1 MAGRMEGKVSFITG
15 AGRGQGRAHAVLQ
28 AREGADI
35 IAVDICEDIK
45 SNPYPMS
52 SWDDLMDTRKLVED
66 SGRRCVA
73 VKVDVRS
80 RDELAAALNQG
91 VEVLGRLTTVM
102 ANAGILPLAMGEP
115 EPMDF
120 QDAVDVDLIGVM
132 NTVAVAVPHL
142 IAGGEGGSIVITGS
156 TAALIPNTMSS
167 TADPRTIMGPG
178 GAGYS
183 WSKQTLVSYAQ
194 QIALHLAPNAIRVNV
209 VHPTNCNTHL
219 MNAEGIYQV
228 FRPDIQDQA
237 VTKDDFRLASE
248 FYHALPTPWLEP
260 EDVAELVLFLAS
272 DGSKYM
278 TGASIPIDAGCMVKW
293 PNGPG
298 Q

>member
-28 AREGADI
+28 AREGADV
-35 IAVDICEDIK
+35 IAIDICEDIE
-45 SNPYPMS
+45 SNPYPMA
-52 SWDDLMDTRKLVED
+52 SWDDLMQTKALVEQA
-66 SGRRCVA
+66 GRRCVA
-73 VKVDVRS
+73 VKADVRN
-80 RDELAAALNQG
+80 REQLDKALAQG
-91 VEVLGRLTTVM
+91 VAELGQLTTVM
-102 ANAGILPLAMGEP
+102 ANAGILPLAMGDP
-115 EPMDF
+115 QPMDF

-132 NTVAVAVPHL
+132 NTVAVSVPHL
-142 IAGGEGGSIVITGS
+142 IAAGNGASIVITGS
-156 TAALIPNTMSS
+156 TAALIPNTTSS
-167 TADPRTIMGPG
+167 ADPRTIMGPG

-183 WSKQTLVSYAQ
+183 WSKQTLVGYTQ
-194 QIALHLAPNAIRVNV
+194 QLALHLAPKGIRVNV

-228 FRPDIQDQA
+228 FRPDIDAQ
-237 VTKDDFRLASE
+237 VSKDDFRLASE

-272 DGSKYM
+272 DASKYM
-278 TGASIPIDAGCMVKW
+278 TGTSIPIDAGCMVKW

>member
-1 MAGRMEGKVSFITG
+1 
-15 AGRGQGRAHAVLQ
+15 
-28 AREGADI
+28 
-35 IAVDICEDIK
+35 
-45 SNPYPMS
+45 
-52 SWDDLMDTRKLVED
+52 
-66 SGRRCVA
+66 
-73 VKVDVRS
+73 
-80 RDELAAALNQG
+80 
-91 VEVLGRLTTVM
+91 M
-102 ANAGILPLAMGEP
+102 ANAGIMPLAMGDP
-115 EPMDF
+115 QPMDF

-142 IAGGEGGSIVITGS
+142 LPPGNGASIIITGS
-156 TAALIPNTMSS
+156 TAALIPNTISS

-183 WSKQTLVSYAQ
+183 WSKQTLVGYTQ
-194 QIALHLAPNAIRVNV
+194 QMALHLAPTGIRVNV

-219 MNAEGIYQV
+219 MNCEGIYQV
-228 FRPDIQDQA
+228 FRPDLEGP
-237 VTKDDFRLASE
+237 VSKDDFRPASE

-272 DGSKYM
+272 DASKYM
-278 TGASIPIDAGCMVKW
+278 TGTSIPIDAGSMVKW

>member
-45 SNPYPMS
+45 SNPYPMA
-52 SWDDLMDTRKLVED
+52 SWDDLMDTKTLVEEA
-66 SGRRCVA
+66 GRRCVA
-73 VKVDVRS
+73 VKADVRD
-80 RDELAAALNQG
+80 REELRRALNQG
-91 VEVLGRLTTVM
+91 IAELGRLTTVM

-142 IAGGEGGSIVITGS
+142 IPAGTGASIVITGS
-156 TAALIPNTMSS
+156 TAALIPNTTSS
-167 TADPRTIMGPG
+167 ADPRMIMGPG

-183 WSKQTLVSYAQ
+183 FSKQTLVTYTREM
-194 QIALHLAPNAIRVNV
+194 ALHLAPSGVRVNI

-219 MNAEGIYQV
+219 MNAPGIYQV
-228 FRPDIQDQA
+228 FRPDLDGE
-237 VTKDDFRLASE
+237 VSKDDFRPASE
-248 FYHALPTPWLEP
+248 AYHALPSPWLEP

-272 DGSKYM
+272 DASRHM
-278 TGASIPIDAGCMVKW
+278 TGTSIPIDLGCMAKW

>member
-1 MAGRMEGKVSFITG
+1 MTGRMAGKVSFITG

-35 IAVDICEDIK
+35 IAVDICEDIE

-52 SWDDLMDTRKLVED
+52 SWDDLVETKRLVEKE
-66 SGRRCVA
+66 GRTCVV
-73 VKVDVRS
+73 VKADVRKREELS
-80 RDELAAALNQG
+80 EALDEGLA
-91 VEVLGRLTTVM
+91 ELGHLTTVM
-102 ANAGILPLAMGEP
+102 ANAGILPMAMGDP
-115 EPMDF
+115 QPLDF

-142 IAGGEGGSIVITGS
+142 TPAGNGASIVITGS
-156 TAALIPNTMSS
+156 TAALIPNTISA

-183 WSKQTLVSYAQ
+183 WSKQALVGYTQ
-194 QIALHLAPNAIRVNV
+194 QMALHLAPSGIRVNV

-219 MNAEGIYQV
+219 MNSEGIYQI
-228 FRPDIQDQA
+228 FRPDMQGP
-237 VTKDDFRLASE
+237 VSKDDFQPASE
-248 FYHALPTPWLEP
+248 FYHALPTPWIEP
-260 EDVAELVLFLAS
+260 EDVAELVMFLAS
-272 DGSKYM
+272 DASKYL

>member
-1 MAGRMEGKVSFITG
+1 MTGRMAGKVSFITG

-35 IAVDICEDIK
+35 IAIDICEDIE
-45 SNPYPMS
+45 SNPYPMA
-52 SWDDLMDTRKLVED
+52 SWEDLEETKRLVEKE
-66 SGRRCVA
+66 GRTCVTA
-73 VKVDVRS
+73 KADVRH
-80 RDELAAALNQG
+80 REQLADALDQG
-91 VEVLGRLTTVM
+91 VAQLGRLTTVM
-102 ANAGILPLAMGEP
+102 ANAGIMPLAMGDP
-115 EPMDF
+115 QPMDF
-120 QDAVDVDLIGVM
+120 QDAVDVDLVGVM

-142 IAGGEGGSIVITGS
+142 IAAGTGASIVITGS
-156 TAALIPNTMSS
+156 TAALIPNTMS
-167 TADPRTIMGPG
+167 ANVDPRTIMGPG

-183 WSKQTLVSYAQ
+183 WSKQTLVGYTQ
-194 QIALHLAPNAIRVNV
+194 QMALHLAPTGIRVNV

-219 MNAEGIYQV
+219 MNCDGIYQI
-228 FRPDIQDQA
+228 FRPDLDGP
-237 VTKDDFRLASE
+237 VSKEDFQPASE

-272 DGSKYM
+272 DASKHM
-278 TGASIPIDAGCMVKW
+278 TGTSIPIDAGCMVKW

>member
-1 MAGRMEGKVSFITG
+1 MAGKVSFITG

-35 IAVDICEDIK
+35 IGIDICEDIK
-45 SNPYPMS
+45 SNPYPMA
-52 SWDDLMDTRKLVED
+52 SWDDLMETKKLVEKE
-66 SGRRCVA
+66 GRRSVA
-73 VKVDVRS
+73 VKADVRN
-80 RDELAAALNQG
+80 REQLADALNQG
-91 VEVLGRLTTVM
+91 VAELGQLTTIM
-102 ANAGILPLAMGEP
+102 ANAGIMPLAMGDP
-115 EPMDF
+115 DPMDF
-120 QDAVDVDLIGVM
+120 QDAVDVDLVGVM

-142 IAGGEGGSIVITGS
+142 IGAGNGAS
-156 TAALIPNTMSS
+156 MSA
-167 TADPRTIMGPG
+167 TADPRVIMGPG
-178 GAGYS
+178 GAGYA
-183 WSKQTLVSYAQ
+183 WSKQALVGYTQ
-194 QIALHLAPNAIRVNV
+194 QMALHLAPTGIRVNV

-219 MNAEGIYQV
+219 MNCDGIYQI
-228 FRPDIQDQA
+228 FRPDIEGQ
-237 VTKDDFRLASE
+237 VTKEDFRPASE

-272 DGSKYM
+272 DASKYM

>member
-1 MAGRMEGKVSFITG
+1 MAGKVSFITG

-35 IAVDICEDIK
+35 IAVDICEDIE
-45 SNPYPMS
+45 SNPYPMAR
-52 SWDDLMDTRKLVED
+52 WDDLMETKRLVEKE
-66 SGRRCVA
+66 GRGCVA
-73 VKVDVRS
+73 VKADVRN
-80 RDELAAALNQG
+80 REQLAEGLDEGLA
-91 VEVLGRLTTVM
+91 ELGQLTTVM
-102 ANAGILPLAMGEP
+102 ANAGIMPLAMGDP
-115 EPMDF
+115 QPMDF

-142 IAGGEGGSIVITGS
+142 IPAGIGASIIITGS
-156 TAALIPNTMSS
+156 TAALIPNTMSA
-167 TADPRTIMGPG
+167 TVDPRTIMGPG

-183 WSKQTLVSYAQ
+183 WSKQALVGYTQ
-194 QIALHLAPNAIRVNV
+194 QMALHLAPSGIRVNV

-219 MNAEGIYQV
+219 MHCAGIYQV
-228 FRPDIQDQA
+228 FRPDLEGQ
-237 VTKDDFRLASE
+237 VTKEDFQPASE

-272 DGSKYM
+272 DASKYM

>member
-1 MAGRMEGKVSFITG
+1 MTGRMAGKVSFITG

-35 IAVDICEDIK
+35 IAIDICEDIE
-45 SNPYPMS
+45 SNPYPMA
-52 SWDDLMDTRKLVED
+52 SWDDLIETKRLVENE
-66 SGRRCVA
+66 GRRCFA
-73 VKVDVRS
+73 AKADVR
-80 RDELAAALNQG
+80 RREELADALAAG
-91 VEVLGRLTTVM
+91 VAELGQLTTVM
-102 ANAGILPLAMGEP
+102 ANAGIMPLAMGDP
-115 EPMDF
+115 QPMDF

-142 IAGGEGGSIVITGS
+142 IPAGVGGSIIITGS
-156 TAALIPNTMSS
+156 TAALIPNTM
-167 TADPRTIMGPG
+167 TANVDPRTVMGPG

-183 WSKQTLVSYAQ
+183 WSKQALVGYTQ
-194 QIALHLAPNAIRVNV
+194 QMALHLAHTGIRVNV

-219 MNAEGIYQV
+219 MNCDGIYQV
-228 FRPDIQDQA
+228 FRPDIEGP
-237 VTKDDFRLASE
+237 VSKEDFRPASE
-248 FYHALPTPWLEP
+248 YYHALPTPWLEP

-272 DGSKYM
+272 DASKYM
-278 TGASIPIDAGCMVKW
+278 TGTSIPIDAGCMVKW

>member
-1 MAGRMEGKVSFITG
+1 MPGRMEGKVSFITG

-35 IAVDICEDIK
+35 IAIDICEDIE
-45 SNPYPMS
+45 SNPYPMA
-52 SWDDLMDTRKLVED
+52 SWDDLMQTKTLVEEA
-66 SGRRCVA
+66 GRRCVA
-73 VKVDVRS
+73 VKADVRN
-80 RDELAAALNQG
+80 REQLDKAVGQG
-91 VEVLGRLTTVM
+91 VAELGQLTTVM
-102 ANAGILPLAMGEP
+102 ANAGILPLAMGDP
-115 EPMDF
+115 QPMDF

-132 NTVAVAVPHL
+132 NTVAVSVPHL
-142 IAGGEGGSIVITGS
+142 IQAGNGASIIITGS
-156 TAALIPNTMSS
+156 TAALIPNTTSS
-167 TADPRTIMGPG
+167 ADPRTIMGPG

-183 WSKQTLVSYAQ
+183 WSKQALVGYTQ
-194 QIALHLAPNAIRVNV
+194 QMALHLAPTGIRVNV

-228 FRPDIQDQA
+228 FRPDLEGK
-237 VTKDDFRLASE
+237 VTKEDFRPASE

-272 DGSKYM
+272 DASKYM
-278 TGASIPIDAGCMVKW
+278 TGTSIPIDAGCLVKW

>member
-1 MAGRMEGKVSFITG
+1 MAGRMAGKVSFITG

-35 IAVDICEDIK
+35 IGIDICEDIK
-45 SNPYPMS
+45 SNPYPMA
-52 SWDDLMDTRKLVED
+52 SWDDLMETKSLVEKE
-66 SGRRCVA
+66 GRRCVA
-73 VKVDVRS
+73 AKADVRN
-80 RDELAAALNQG
+80 REQLADALNEG
-91 VEVLGRLTTVM
+91 LAELGQLTTVM
-102 ANAGILPLAMGEP
+102 ANAGILPLAMGDP

-132 NTVAVAVPHL
+132 NTVAVSVPHL
-142 IAGGEGGSIVITGS
+142 VAAGNGASIIITGS
-156 TAALIPNTMSS
+156 TAALIPNTTSS
-167 TADPRTIMGPG
+167 ADPRQIMGPG

-183 WSKQTLVSYAQ
+183 FSKQTLVTYTREM
-194 QIALHLAPNAIRVNV
+194 ALHLAPTGIRVNI

-228 FRPDIQDQA
+228 FRPDIEGV
-237 VTKDDFRLASE
+237 VTKEDFRPASE

-272 DGSKYM
+272 DASKYM
-278 TGASIPIDAGCMVKW
+278 TGTSIPIDAGCMAKW
-293 PNGPG
+293 PKGPG

>member
-35 IAVDICEDIK
+35 IAIDICENIE
-45 SNPYPMS
+45 SNPYPMA
-52 SWDDLMDTRKLVED
+52 SWDDLMETKSLVEEA
-66 SGRRCVA
+66 GRRCVA
-73 VKVDVRS
+73 VKADVRK
-80 RDELAAALNQG
+80 REQLGDALGQGLAELGQ
-91 VEVLGRLTTVM
+91 LTTVM
-102 ANAGILPLAMGEP
+102 ANAGILPMAMGDP
-115 EPMDF
+115 KPMDF

-132 NTVAVAVPHL
+132 NTLAVSVPHL
-142 IAGGEGGSIVITGS
+142 IPAGNGASIIITGS
-156 TAALIPNTMSS
+156 TAALINSISS
-167 TADPRTIMGPG
+167 GADPRTIMGPG
-178 GAGYS
+178 GSGYS
-183 WSKQTLVSYAQ
+183 WSKQALVGYTQ
-194 QIALHLAPNAIRVNV
+194 QMALHLAPTGVRVNV

-219 MNAEGIYQV
+219 MNSEGIYQI
-228 FRPDIQDQA
+228 FRPDIESQP
-237 VTKDDFRLASE
+237 VTKEDFTFASE

-272 DGSKYM
+272 DASKYM

>member
-1 MAGRMEGKVSFITG
+1 MAARMQDKVSFITG

-28 AREGADI
+28 AREGADV

-45 SNPYPMS
+45 SNPYPMA
-52 SWDDLMDTRKLVED
+52 SWDDLMDTKKLVEET
-66 SGRRCVA
+66 GRRCVA
-73 VKVDVRS
+73 VQADVRD
-80 RDELAAALNQG
+80 RDGLREALNRG
-91 VEVLGRLTTVM
+91 VAEFGRVTTVM
-102 ANAGILPLAMGEP
+102 ANAGILPLAMGDP
-115 EPMDF
+115 DPMDF

-142 IAGGEGGSIVITGS
+142 IAGGAGGSIVITGS
-156 TAALIPNTMSS
+156 TAAMIPNTTSS
-167 TADPRTIMGPG
+167 ADPRGIMGPG

-183 WSKQTLVSYAQ
+183 FSKQTLVAYTQ
-194 QIALHLAPNAIRVNV
+194 QLALHLAPKAIRVNI

-219 MNAEGIYQV
+219 MNAQGIYQV
-228 FRPDIQDQA
+228 FRPDLEGE
-237 VTKDDFRLASE
+237 VTKEDFRPASE
-248 FYHALPTPWLEP
+248 FYHALPSPWLEP

-272 DGSKYM
+272 DASKHM
-278 TGASIPIDAGCMVKW
+278 TGTSIPIDLGCMIKW